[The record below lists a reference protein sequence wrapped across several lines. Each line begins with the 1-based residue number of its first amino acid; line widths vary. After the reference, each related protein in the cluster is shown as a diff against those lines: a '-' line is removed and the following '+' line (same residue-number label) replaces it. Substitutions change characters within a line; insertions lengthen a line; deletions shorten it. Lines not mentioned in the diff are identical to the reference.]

1 MRIPR
6 SVTLLI
12 VAAAA
17 IAVVPEPAAAEFKIS
32 IGGYI
37 KLDASFQD
45 QINTAGRL
53 RIAPAPG
60 NVVFDEGPGKDVAR
74 SEHGQFLFDAKQTR
88 LQVAASDNFEDVKLR
103 GFVQMDFFGGSGND
117 DNSSTGPNSGILR
130 LRHAKAEAEIPLGP
144 GSLTLLAGQ
153 WWSAFQND
161 EINFPD
167 LVDFNGPAGQ
177 LFARQ
182 PQLRLTYSIPAG
194 ERKRLQ
200 LIASAEA
207 QSVSFEATG
216 ASSPQFNFATAN
228 GTGGPTRQEGQDLPA
243 FVGKIQWMSD
253 FLRAEVAGIASRAT
267 GIGAGG
273 QGESAFVYGLQTSV
287 NVPIG
292 PLTIHLHGDTLSGI
306 NRIANTD
313 YNDAVFLGRGRGVA
327 PINTMG
333 AYAGLSYRLTPTTTL
348 NGLYG
353 IRTADP
359 SGHSGFGR
367 RSNAQTDLVRQQS
380 IHVNVLHQL
389 FGRMQVGLEYERLMV
404 DAFRNNS
411 GADNIYHV
419 AFWLFF

>member
-1 MRIPR
+1 MRILR
-6 SVTLLI
+6 GAYLLMV
-12 VAAAA
+12 VAG
-17 IAVVPEPAAAEFKIS
+17 AVALAPQPAAAQLKVS

-37 KLDASFQD
+37 KLDAAFQD
-45 QINTAGRL
+45 EINTAGRL
-53 RIAPAPG
+53 RIAPGPA

-88 LQVAASDNFEDVKLR
+88 LQVAASDDFENVKLR

-130 LRHAKAEAEIPLGP
+130 LRHAKGEAEIPLGP
-144 GSLTLLAGQ
+144 GSLTLLFGQ

-161 EINFPD
+161 EMTFPD
-167 LVDFNGPAGQ
+167 VVDFNGPAGQ

-182 PQLRLTYSIPAG
+182 PQVRLTYSIPAG
-194 ERKRLQ
+194 ERQRLN

-207 QSVSFEATG
+207 QSVGFEATG
-216 ASSPQFNFATAN
+216 VSSPQFNFAN
-228 GTGGPTRQEGQDLPA
+228 GSGTGGPSRQEGQNLPA

-253 FLRAEVAGIASRAT
+253 FLQAEVAGVASRAT

-273 QGESAFVYGLQTSV
+273 NREAAFVYGLQASAK
-287 NVPIG
+287 VPIG
-292 PLTIHLHGDTLSGI
+292 PLTIHLHADTLNGL
-306 NRIANTD
+306 NRLANTD

-327 PINTMG
+327 PIDTIG
-333 AYAGLSYRLTPTTTL
+333 GYAGLSYRLTPTTTL
-348 NGLYG
+348 NGVAG
-353 IRTADP
+353 IRTAEP

-367 RSNAQTDLVRQQS
+367 GSNAQTDLVREKS

-404 DAFRNNS
+404 DAFRNNH
-411 GADNIYHV
+411 GADNIYHA
-419 AFWLFF
+419 AFWFFF